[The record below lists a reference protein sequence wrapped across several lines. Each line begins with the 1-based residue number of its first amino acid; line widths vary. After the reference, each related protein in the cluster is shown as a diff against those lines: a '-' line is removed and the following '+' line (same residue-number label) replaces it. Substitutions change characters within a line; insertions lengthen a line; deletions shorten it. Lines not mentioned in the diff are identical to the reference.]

1 MQAHVKMP
9 HIKIDIRGDIHP
21 KILSVLKEVYGK
33 NVEIINNDKDEPVDV
48 FQTGWFKKMN
58 EEMTPGKNMKAYREI
73 HKLTQED
80 LGKKLGGVSKQNI
93 SHMERGT
100 RSISKT
106 KAKLL
111 AELFNVPVERFI

>member
-21 KILSVLKEVYGK
+21 RLLSVLKEVYGK

-73 HKLTQED
+73 HRLTQED